1 MRYFKLGIIFLI
13 FCLGYGCGKTSDPPP
28 PPPPPP
34 PGGRTEVDTTS
45 NLRVMTYNIHHAN
58 PPAGSTIDING
69 IANIIKAQNPHLVAI
84 QEVDVFTTRSGPTI
98 HQAQAIAALTG
109 MTAYFGKAIDY
120 AGGEYGVAILSKFPI
135 SDTKN
140 QQLPTEPGTGGERR
154 TLASAV
160 ITLGNGKKLVF
171 ASTHLDALA
180 SDTNRFLQITK
191 IKELLQAETLPVI
204 LAGDFN
210 AVPGTRILNTLD
222 SYFTR
227 TCTTGCGFTIPAT
240 GANKTIDFIAYA
252 QSDKFTVQ
260 EHRVIDEKFASD
272 HLPVFSVVRIK

>member
-1 MRYFKLGIIFLI
+1 MRYFKLVIIFCFFYI
-13 FCLGYGCGKTSDPPP
+13 GSGCEKKTAENPA
-28 PPPPPP
+28 PPPP
-34 PGGRTEVDTTS
+34 PGGPPPTDTTS

-58 PPAGSTIDING
+58 PPAGSTIDMNA
-69 IANIIKAQNPHLVAI
+69 IANVIKNQNPHLVAI
-84 QEVDVFTTRSGPTI
+84 QEVDVYTTRSGTTL
-98 HQAQAIAALTG
+98 HQAEELGRLTN
-109 MTAYFGKAIDY
+109 MKAYFGKTIDY

-135 SDTKN
+135 SDMKN

-171 ASTHLDALA
+171 ASTHLDAQTDDA
-180 SDTNRFLQITK
+180 NRFLQITK
-191 IKELLQAETLPVI
+191 IKELLQMETLPVI
-204 LAGDFN
+204 VAGDFN
-210 AVPGTRILNTLD
+210 AAPGTRIINTLD

-240 GANKTIDFIAYA
+240 NATKTIDFIAFA
-252 QSDKFTVQ
+252 PADKFTVL
-260 EHRVIDEKFASD
+260 EHKVIDEKFASD